1 MTTPASLL
9 AQASAVLEG
18 ATAHSNRA
26 ACWIARAALE
36 STVDDLLNAQHNPA
50 PDATMRS
57 KLTVL
62 QVTFGQHND
71 VPARADY
78 AWNGL
83 SRACHHHAFELT
95 PTLTEVQHLIH
106 LVETLTDDGD
116 RSTPRVSFA

>member
-1 MTTPASLL
+1 MSTTTSLL
-9 AQASAVLEG
+9 AQASAVLAE
-18 ATAHSNRA
+18 TTTTSHRA

-36 STVDDLLNAQHNPA
+36 SAVNDLLATQHLPA

-62 QVTFGQHND
+62 QVKFAQDND
-71 VPARADY
+71 IPARADY

-95 PTLTEVQHLIH
+95 PTLTEVRHLIH
-106 LVETLTDDGD
+106 LVETLIDGGD
-116 RSTPRVSFA
+116 KEAHRR